1 MVMTNTMDIHKIMIF
16 PERNIGFTE
25 TERKLSEICNKTF
38 LKLWTWTSLYND
50 EGIKKNKK
58 GNEICDL
65 LVYYSNTIVIFSD
78 KEVVYTEQVEKH
90 LPEEDGTSIA
100 WKRWKRRAV
109 DSSVKQI
116 EGAESWIRRHYD
128 RIYFTEKCLA
138 TEKFPFINSANINQ
152 LKIYRVAIANGCPYP
167 LYLGN
172 GVGDGIITGCR
183 DRHGNYIHV
192 FDGST
197 IETLTQELSS
207 VNEFVSYLEEKERIE
222 REGFFINY
230 EKLKELDLLATYLL
244 SPSPTRGA
252 GFYFNEDGFKIENF
266 NELNNASDYLVGKQ
280 EDRVSIIFDDLI
292 ECVSA
297 QFVKGKV
304 ICTGFTQF
312 EANQNILEVL
322 CNFDR
327 LSRREFSKSIV
338 SKFKE
343 TSGRAISSRLIS
355 LGEDDPSYTR
365 NSIFAV
371 VIFPKAVC
379 KGMSKADYEK
389 ERRLIAQAYVTY
401 YQETA
406 AKNRNIVVVVF
417 DNISEVP
424 SAWDSN
430 YKNFMAR
437 VYKKDFALVYR
448 EKGNITEEDLKLFYE
463 MQAKWGILNS
473 SPLSTTRNRVYQYHD

>member
-1 MVMTNTMDIHKIMIF
+1 MTNAMDIDKITIF

-25 TERKLSEICNKTF
+25 TERKLSEICDKTF

-65 LVYYSNTIVIFSD
+65 LVYYSNTVVIFSD
-78 KEVVYTEQVEKH
+78 KEIVYTEEVEKH

-116 EGAESWIRRHYD
+116 EGAESWIRRHCD

-138 TEKFPFINSANINQ
+138 TEKFPFINSDNINQ

-172 GVGDGIITGCR
+172 GVADGIVTGCR

-222 REGFFINY
+222 REGFFTNY

-252 GFYFNEDGFKIENF
+252 GFYFNEDGFKIESF
-266 NELNNASDYLVGKQ
+266 NELNNASDYLVGKE

-292 ECVSA
+292 ECIST

-322 CNFDR
+322 CDFDL
-327 LSRREFSKSIV
+327 LSRRELSKNII

-343 TSGRAISSRLIS
+343 TSGRAISSRAML
-355 LGEDDPSYTR
+355 LG
-365 NSIFAV
+365 
-371 VIFPKAVC
+371 
-379 KGMSKADYEK
+379 
-389 ERRLIAQAYVTY
+389 
-401 YQETA
+401 
-406 AKNRNIVVVVF
+406 
-417 DNISEVP
+417 
-424 SAWDSN
+424 
-430 YKNFMAR
+430 
-437 VYKKDFALVYR
+437 
-448 EKGNITEEDLKLFYE
+448 
-463 MQAKWGILNS
+463 
-473 SPLSTTRNRVYQYHD
+473 